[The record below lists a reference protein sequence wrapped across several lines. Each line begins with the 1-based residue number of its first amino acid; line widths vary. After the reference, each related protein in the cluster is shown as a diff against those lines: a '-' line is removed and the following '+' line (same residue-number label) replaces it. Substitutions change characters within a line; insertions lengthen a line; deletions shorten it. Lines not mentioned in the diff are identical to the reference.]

1 MTSSVTAR
9 KNGKNLSAPVC
20 RHSPGCELAHGQDD
34 LKAQLQN
41 LSETV
46 GMAFERLDERLDVV
60 VGRVEQVHTEH
71 LDRTKDFIETN
82 DHILKLLRKVVP
94 TEG

>member
-1 MTSSVTAR
+1 MTSNVTAR
-9 KNGKNLSAPVC
+9 KNGKNMTTPVC
-20 RHSPGCELAHGQDD
+20 RHSPGCELAQGQED
-34 LKAQLQN
+34 LKAQLQS

-71 LDRTKDFIETN
+71 LERTRNFIETN

-94 TEG
+94 AGG

>member
-1 MTSSVTAR
+1 MSLATAR
-9 KNGKNLSAPVC
+9 KNGKNLTTPAC
-20 RHSPGCELAHGQDD
+20 RHSPGCELAQGQQD
-34 LKAQLQN
+34 LKAQLQS

-82 DHILKLLRKVVP
+82 DHILKLLRKAIP
-94 TEG
+94 REG

>member
-20 RHSPGCELAHGQDD
+20 RHSPGCELAQGQQD
-34 LKAQLQN
+34 LKAQFQS
-41 LSETV
+41 LSEAV
-46 GMAFERLDERLDVV
+46 GLAFERLNERLDVV

-71 LDRTKDFIETN
+71 LDHTKGFIETN
-82 DHILKLLRKVVP
+82 DHILRLLRKAIP
-94 TEG
+94 REG

>member
-1 MTSSVTAR
+1 MSNATTAR
-9 KNGKNLSAPVC
+9 KNGRNLTKPVC
-20 RHSPGCELAHGQDD
+20 RHSPDCELAQGQED
-34 LKAQLQN
+34 LKAQLQS

-46 GMAFERLDERLDVV
+46 GMAFERLDDRLDVV

-82 DHILKLLRKVVP
+82 DHILKLLRKAIP
-94 TEG
+94 REG